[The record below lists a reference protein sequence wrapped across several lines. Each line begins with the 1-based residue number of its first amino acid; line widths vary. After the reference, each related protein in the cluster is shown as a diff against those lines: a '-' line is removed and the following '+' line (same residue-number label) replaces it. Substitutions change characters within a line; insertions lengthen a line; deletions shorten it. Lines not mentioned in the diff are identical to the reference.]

1 MSSDQK
7 GPAVSR
13 IAALLTRTVALIAA
27 GTVALLLVIA
37 GASAAGAM
45 VNCGCRT
52 TTADQSM
59 VFVRPVNGVKQVF
72 KADQNLTHVTQLTFG
87 TSDSFLPSMNTAR
100 TVVAYTAMVNKHR
113 AVMAMNADGTNQ
125 HVVVA
130 DNVNDYWAPSISPDG
145 TKAVITS
152 NRASGSE
159 LFVVT
164 LSSGA
169 LTQLTHLNSAEGD
182 NWAPAWSPNGQYIA
196 FTSDR
201 GNVVNIWLVP
211 AGGGAAQRVTYDGG
225 ADDAAWSPNGQSIAY
240 DFLAPGATLREIY
253 WADAFSVNVVHAVS
267 TQDGF
272 GHTDPTWSPDAS
284 SIAFTSADS
293 TGINVKVAGANGG
306 NQHSVLN
313 PGLQANWGFPIQ
325 GPVAQQ

>member
-1 MSSDQK
+1 MIRRLT
-7 GPAVSR
+7 AFTSR
-13 IAALLTRTVALIAA
+13 LVAL
-27 GTVALLLVIA
+27 VASAVLVITWLVG
-37 GASAAGAM
+37 GAPAAGAL
-45 VNCGCRT
+45 VNCGCRPPA
-52 TTADQSM
+52 ADSSM
-59 VFVRPVNGVKQVF
+59 VFTRTVNGVKQVV

-87 TSDSFLPSMNTAR
+87 TTDSFAPSLNGAR
-100 TVVAYTAMVNKHR
+100 TVVAYTSMVNKHR
-113 AVMAMNADGTNQ
+113 ALMLMNADGTNQ
-125 HVVVA
+125 HLVTG
-130 DNVNDYWAPSISPDG
+130 DNVNDYWAPSMSPDG
-145 TKAVITS
+145 TKAVVVS

-164 LSSGA
+164 LSNGA
-169 LTQLTHLNSAEGD
+169 LTQLTHLGTAEND

-201 GNVVNIWLVP
+201 GNVVNIWLMP
-211 AGGGAAQRVTYDGG
+211 AGGGAAQKVTYDGG

-240 DFLAPGATLREIY
+240 DFLAPGAALREIY

-272 GHTDPTWSPDAS
+272 GHSDPTWSPDAS

-293 TGINVKVAGANGG
+293 TGINIKVAGANGG
-306 NQHSVLN
+306 NQHSVLS
-313 PGLQANWGFPIQ
+313 PGLMANWGFPIQ